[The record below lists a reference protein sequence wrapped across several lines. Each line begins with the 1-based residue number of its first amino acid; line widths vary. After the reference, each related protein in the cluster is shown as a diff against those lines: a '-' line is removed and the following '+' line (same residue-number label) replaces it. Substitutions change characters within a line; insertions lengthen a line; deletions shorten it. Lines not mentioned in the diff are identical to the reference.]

1 MSFKGGVFAKQIA
14 KLASGTA
21 LAQLINII
29 SLPLLTR
36 LYTPSQFGVFAV
48 FLASVAVLSSI
59 STLKYENAILDEEDS
74 QDAKNCTVL
83 TAISG
88 VFIVVPLLLY
98 CIFSYYF
105 DFSLIGIDWLTAL
118 FLTFAIIFTNTFTAL
133 YYWCNRLQH
142 YNFMTK
148 GRVFAAIAVA
158 FISLLIGYLELGTV
172 NGLIVGSL
180 VGMAVNMVYLILKLN
195 ISFSTVRQISFEKL
209 FVLFVK
215 LKRFPLF
222 LVPST
227 LLDRVAAQIHIFVF
241 SSVFGSAIAGAMGVY
256 NRVVGLPISL
266 IGNAVG
272 DVYKRRISELLKSG
286 KSCRRAFIKTGLALF
301 TIAAPASCVLF
312 FFAPEVFTFVLGEE
326 WKQAGE
332 IASFLSVNFLL
343 AFVVSPLAGIL
354 YLRENQKIDLLIQIV
369 LVVLLAIGM
378 SIAVYENSFKI
389 ALSAYAI
396 SFGVKYLVQLIVSF
410 KLAK

>member
-1 MSFKGGVFAKQIA
+1 MSLKDNVFAKQIA

-21 LAQLINII
+21 LAQLINIA

-59 STLKYENAILDEEDS
+59 STLKYENAILDEEEV

-83 TAISG
+83 TALSG
-88 VFIVVPLLLY
+88 IFIVTPLMLY
-98 CIFSYYF
+98 CLFAYYY
-105 DFSLIGIDWLTAL
+105 DFSLIGIDWLAAL
-118 FLTFAIIFTNTFTAL
+118 FLIIAIILTNTFTAL
-133 YYWCNRLQH
+133 YYWCNRLQ
-142 YNFMTK
+142 YYGFMTK
-148 GRVFAAIAVA
+148 GRVFAAVAVA
-158 FISLLIGYLELGTV
+158 FISLLIGYLEIDSV

-180 VGMAVNMVYLILKLN
+180 VGMAVNAVYLILKLN
-195 ISFSTVRQISFEKL
+195 LSFSSVRQVSLEKL
-209 FVLFVK
+209 YTLSIK

-241 SSVFGSAIAGAMGVY
+241 SSVFGNSIAGAMGVY
-256 NRVVGLPISL
+256 NRVVGLPTSL

-272 DVYKRRISELLKSG
+272 DVYKRRISELLKG
-286 KSCRRAFIKTGLALF
+286 KQSCRNVFIKTGLSLF
-301 TIAAPASCVLF
+301 IMAAPISCILF
-312 FFAPEVFTFVLGEE
+312 FFAPEIFMFVLGDQ

-332 IASFLSVNFLL
+332 ITSFLSINFLL
-343 AFVVSPLAGIL
+343 AFVISPLAGIL
-354 YLRENQKIDLLIQIV
+354 YLRENQRIDLLIQII
-369 LVVLLAIGM
+369 LVISLAIGM
-378 SIAVYENSFKI
+378 TIAVYENSFKI
-389 ALSAYAI
+389 ALSTYAI
-396 SFGVKYLVQLIVSF
+396 SFGVKYLVQLLVSF